1 MLKVVKNIVVK
12 NKVLIGLIL
21 VASALLFLYTKENFE
36 DCPNSST
43 GNNMPDLA
51 KDACNRISSRAEEI
65 EAELKGGAG
74 IVDSI
79 MSFLSPKN
87 YKAGDN
93 NTSSLTRNIINTNLS
108 QCEITKLNSS
118 CNQSSTT
125 SQSNILRAG
134 SDPACVPVC
143 LKWGCNNTGNRQRNT
158 ALSSQICTFQTTIQI
173 LTEKTNSVDAQ
184 ALAKVL
190 QKTEGI
196 LSGSN
201 TTKTENCNVIANDL
215 SSQKYFESRKEC
227 LSYASTT
234 QLNEAVACGSNIN
247 NIQENNSKIIQE
259 CMIVDEIKSE
269 SKVVNT
275 TTLSTITEVDQASK
289 GLSVELLAGISGISG
304 ISSSSCVLLLVII
317 VLGWVS
323 SNKEDIKEI
332 IRNN

>member
-1 MLKVVKNIVVK
+1 MLKVVKK

-21 VASALLFLYTKENFE
+21 VASTLLFFYTKENFE
-36 DCPNSST
+36 DCESSST
-43 GNNMPDLA
+43 GNDMPALA
-51 KDACNRISSRAEEI
+51 KDACNKISSRAEEI

-74 IVDSI
+74 IVDSLFA
-79 MSFLSPKN
+79 FLSPKN
-87 YKAGDN
+87 YAAGDN
-93 NTSSLTRNIINTNLS
+93 TTNSLTRNIINTNLS
-108 QCEITKLNSS
+108 QCEITKIVSS

-134 SDPACVPVC
+134 SEVCIPVC
-143 LKWGCNNTGNRQRNT
+143 LKFGCDNIGNNQSNT
-158 ALSSQICTFQTTIQI
+158 AKTSQVCSLQTAIQI

-201 TTKTENCNVIANDL
+201 KTQTENCNLIANDL
-215 SSQKYFESRKEC
+215 SSKKYFEDRKSC
-227 LSYASTT
+227 LNNASTT

-247 NIQENNSKIIQE
+247 NIQENDSIIIQE
-259 CMIVDEIKSE
+259 CMIGTKLKSE
-269 SKVVNT
+269 SAVDNDTKV
-275 TTLSTITEVDQASK
+275 STKLDVDQLSK
-289 GLSVELLAGISGISG
+289 GVSLELLAGIGG
-304 ISSSSCVLLLVII
+304 ISSSSCFLLLVVI
-317 VLGWVS
+317 VLGWIS

>member
-1 MLKVVKNIVVK
+1 MSKVFKNVVIK

-21 VASALLFLYTKENFE
+21 VASALLFFYTKENFE
-36 DCPNSST
+36 DCENSST
-43 GNNMPDLA
+43 GNDMPALA
-51 KDACNRISSRAEEI
+51 KDACNKISSRADEI
-65 EAELKGGAG
+65 QAELGGAG
-74 IVDSI
+74 NIVANI
-79 MSFLSPKN
+79 FPFLNPQN
-87 YKAGDN
+87 YAAGDN
-93 NTSSLTRNIINTNLS
+93 TTNSLTRNIINTNLS
-108 QCEITKLNSS
+108 QCEITKIDSS

-134 SDPACVPVC
+134 SEACIPVC
-143 LKWGCNNTGNRQRNT
+143 LKFGCDNIGNNQSNT
-158 ALSSQICTFQTTIQI
+158 AKTSQVCSLQTAIQI

-201 TTKTENCNVIANDL
+201 KTQTENCNLIANDL
-215 SSQKYFESRKEC
+215 SSKKYFEDRKSC
-227 LSYASTT
+227 LNNASTT

-247 NIQENNSKIIQE
+247 NIQENDSIIIQE
-259 CMIVDEIKSE
+259 CMIGAKIE
-269 SKVVNT
+269 SK
-275 TTLSTITEVDQASK
+275 STVDNDTKVSTKLDVDQLSK
-289 GLSVELLAGISGISG
+289 GLDLNVLGAISGVSSL
-304 ISSSSCVLLLVII
+304 SSSSCFLLLVVI